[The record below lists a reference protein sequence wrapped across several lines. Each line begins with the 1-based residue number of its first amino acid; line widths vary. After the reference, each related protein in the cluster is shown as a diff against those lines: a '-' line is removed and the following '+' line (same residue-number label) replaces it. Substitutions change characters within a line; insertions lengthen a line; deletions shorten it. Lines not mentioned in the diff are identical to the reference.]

1 MPPKQTKAEVCEDES
16 VVTMSVLSQMLEQQR
31 EFYKDML
38 TQQQENF
45 KSFIQVIME
54 GTNETGWCYTGCT
67 GVEDKSGIHTTYD
80 GGD

>member
-38 TQQQENF
+38 TQ
-45 KSFIQVIME
+45 
-54 GTNETGWCYTGCT
+54 
-67 GVEDKSGIHTTYD
+67 
-80 GGD
+80 